1 MFRRKACGYRPPTSS
16 LAIRRVL
23 TINVTTGAEL
33 GTVPAQDGT
42 LLGLKKPTF
51 LGSVFVD
58 VTSGTGGVRVEVGNR
73 TRTGPKGPLK
83 FKPNTN
89 ELGIFSLQAPPPK
102 DTVAA
107 SSQASP
113 SKTVAGGAPGDSP
126 SLTIASDGPL
136 QISDP
141 APGAMTGAKV
151 VSKQGVGVQ
160 SSSGEVVFSNTK
172 LNAGQGIVVS
182 SPKRIR
188 FENSSQLA
196 AVTAVLMQG
205 GGTAAL
211 EVVNSTVRAPN
222 GEILI
227 DQFDRIQMESAALM
241 ASVIRA
247 RVVSPSGVLQISN
260 STLAAGKLLRLYAE
274 GSSGMVEFDGAVN
287 LSGNKIDIAG
297 NTVRVKQTGMVT
309 TGPNTTVYANT
320 RDYNKDGFGKIS
332 EHQQGNFD
340 ARPPF

>member
-1 MFRRKACGYRPPTSS
+1 M
-16 LAIRRVL
+16 
-23 TINVTTGAEL
+23 
-33 GTVPAQDGT
+33 
-42 LLGLKKPTF
+42 
-51 LGSVFVD
+51 
-58 VTSGTGGVRVEVGNR
+58 
-73 TRTGPKGPLK
+73 
-83 FKPNTN
+83 
-89 ELGIFSLQAPPPK
+89 
-102 DTVAA
+102 
-107 SSQASP
+107 
-113 SKTVAGGAPGDSP
+113 
-126 SLTIASDGPL
+126 
-136 QISDP
+136 
-141 APGAMTGAKV
+141 

-211 EVVNSTVRAPN
+211 EVVNSTVTTPN

-287 LSGNKIDIAG
+287 LSGSKIDIAG
-297 NTVRVKQTGMVT
+297 NTVRVNSGGNVT
-309 TGPNTTVYANT
+309 TGPNTTVYAT
-320 RDYNKDGFGKIS
+320 DHDYNKPGKGGIHLSGVPLAIDRQKGFGERPS
-332 EHQQGNFD
+332 FHGN
-340 ARPPF
+340 